1 MRKKILLGIL
11 IVLILIWLSSM
22 RLFRIN
28 QDAKLKYLNDNFTG
42 NEELVNTKGTFYET
56 YKNHDH
62 YIANKWEQYLHIYDK
77 VLAPFILA
85 NKPVNLLEIGVQ
97 NGGSL
102 EVFADHLPKGSKI
115 TGIDI
120 DPKCAN
126 LKFDKNI
133 NLVIGDGTDEKV
145 IDKYFS
151 KSKFDIIVDDGSH
164 INEHVIKSFEEL
176 FPKLNYGGLYI
187 IEDVHTSYWRN
198 YYHGDYKE
206 PKSTIE
212 YFKNLID
219 ALNYL
224 YIPEFP
230 IKTSKNDILKLK
242 KLNKEIASI
251 TFYDSVIIIE
261 KYTKPK
267 NRPFKNYY
275 AGTKGIVV
283 RPEAFGMSKD
293 INCNKKT
300 KFEKFY
306 K

>member
-1 MRKKILLGIL
+1 MRKKILLAIL
-11 IVLILIWLSSM
+11 IVLVLMWFGEQKII
-22 RLFRIN
+22 RIN
-28 QDAKLKYLNDNFTG
+28 ANANMKYLYDHFTG
-42 NEELVNTKGTFYET
+42 KEELVNTKGTFYET
-56 YKNHDH
+56 YMSHDH
-62 YIANKWEQYLHIYDK
+62 YVANKWEQYLHIYDK
-77 VLAPFILA
+77 VLAPFIVA

-102 EVFADHLPKGSKI
+102 EVFADYLPKGSKI

-120 DPKCAN
+120 DEKCAN
-126 LKFDKNI
+126 LKFGKNI
-133 NLVIGDGTDEKV
+133 NLIIGDGTDKKV

-187 IEDVHTSYWRN
+187 VEDVHTSYWKN
-198 YYHGDYKE
+198 YYHGGYK
-206 PKSTIE
+206 KSTSTME

-219 ALNYL
+219 SLNYL
-224 YIPEFP
+224 YIPNFP
-230 IKTSKNDILKLK
+230 INTKLSDIIKLRK
-242 KLNKEIASI
+242 MNKEIASI

-261 KYTKPK
+261 KYSKPK
-267 NRPFKNYY
+267 TRPFKNYY
-275 AGTKGIVV
+275 AGREGIIVS
-283 RPEAFGMSKD
+283 PESFERGRD

-306 K
+306 R